1 MMNYLLRELVRKNLE
16 KFFASVSKDFKVV
29 RTLCLDDDSN
39 PIFEVGNNTYL
50 CFFNS
55 DSTEITARLLA
66 TNFRETDTEH
76 TEGFVFVYNKEDYT
90 LTLKKFF
97 IHLSAESQDIY
108 FIDIPEKNITAGTI
122 LYHRSCLKGGCTFK
136 SSTIDLK
143 SKVPELQ
150 AWIENQLKSIA

>member
-1 MMNYLLRELVRKNLE
+1 MNYLLRELVRKNLE

-29 RTLCLDDDSN
+29 RTLCLDDDSD

-55 DSTEITARLLA
+55 DSTEITARLLS

-76 TEGFVFVYNKEDYT
+76 TEGFVFVFNKEDDT

-97 IHLSAESQDIY
+97 IHLSAESQDVY
-108 FIDIPEKNITAGTI
+108 FVDIPEKKIQAGTI
-122 LYHRSCLKGGCTFK
+122 RYHRSCPKGGCTFE
-136 SSTIDLK
+136 SSTLDLK
-143 SKVPELQ
+143 SKVPEVQ
-150 AWIENQLKSIA
+150 TWIEEQLKALA

>member
-16 KFFASVSKDFKVV
+16 KFFAPVSKDFKVV
-29 RTLCLDDDSN
+29 RTLGLDDDSD

-76 TEGFVFVYNKEDYT
+76 TEGFVFVFNKEDDT

-97 IHLSAESQDIY
+97 IHLSAESQDVY
-108 FIDIPEKNITAGTI
+108 FVDIPEEKIQAGTI
-122 LYHRSCLKGGCTFK
+122 RYHRSCPKGGCTFE
-136 SSTIDLK
+136 SSTLDLK
-143 SKVPELQ
+143 SKVPEVQ
-150 AWIENQLKSIA
+150 TWIEEQLKALA